1 MRNFIGVRH
10 EESIV
15 VDESTAVTFLGH
27 AGARV
32 LGTPWMIMWMER
44 TSRDAVKPLLPDG
57 WDTVGTIVNV
67 RHLSAAPMGICRGEI
82 FGIGDLFDFDGG
94 HHGTGGLGG
103 TGVERGAVFTGR
115 RAGTSRRGGDSGGG
129 DGSAV
134 ASGGFVSGGKTS
146 GGGGVGGIF

>member
-32 LGTPWMIMWMER
+32 LGTPWLIMWMER

-67 RHLSAAPMGICRGEI
+67 RHLSAAPMGARVTFSAEVIEQTERRLLYRVSAESALGVV
-82 FGIGDLFDFDGG
+82 GD
-94 HHGTGGLGG
+94 GTHERALID
-103 TGVERGAVFTGR
+103 VERFAAGLAK
-115 RAGTSRRGGDSGGG
+115 RA
-129 DGSAV
+129 
-134 ASGGFVSGGKTS
+134 
-146 GGGGVGGIF
+146 

>member
-1 MRNFIGVRH
+1 MRDLVGVQH

-44 TSRDAVKPLLPDG
+44 TSRDAVKPLLPEG

-67 RHLSAAPMGICRGEI
+67 RHLSAAGMGERVTFRAEVIEQTPKRLVFRVSAESPRDVV
-82 FGIGDLFDFDGG
+82 GD
-94 HHGTGGLGG
+94 GTHERALID
-103 TGVERGAVFTGR
+103 VERFA
-115 RAGTSRRGGDSGGG
+115 AGLAKRSQ
-129 DGSAV
+129 
-134 ASGGFVSGGKTS
+134 
-146 GGGGVGGIF
+146 I

>member
-67 RHLSAAPMGICRGEI
+67 RHLSAAPMGARVTFSAEVIEQTERRLLYRVSAESAHGVV
-82 FGIGDLFDFDGG
+82 GD
-94 HHGTGGLGG
+94 GTHERALID
-103 TGVERGAVFTGR
+103 VERFA
-115 RAGTSRRGGDSGGG
+115 AGLAKRP
-129 DGSAV
+129 
-134 ASGGFVSGGKTS
+134 
-146 GGGGVGGIF
+146 

>member
-67 RHLSAAPMGICRGEI
+67 RHLSAAPMGARVTFRAEVIEQTERRLLYRVSAESAHGVV
-82 FGIGDLFDFDGG
+82 GD
-94 HHGTGGLGG
+94 GTHERALID
-103 TGVERGAVFTGR
+103 VERFA
-115 RAGTSRRGGDSGGG
+115 AGLAKRP
-129 DGSAV
+129 
-134 ASGGFVSGGKTS
+134 
-146 GGGGVGGIF
+146 